1 MKVNMDRASYI
12 RAIASKEHVNARLV
26 FLKEQASVLGGEVI
40 ALKRIMEYEQQD
52 VERLESINGVAIL
65 YTLLGKKDEML
76 DKEKREAVLA
86 VEKFKLAES
95 ELKNITK
102 DIEKCER
109 ELIYIAR
116 CEEKYKE
123 LMKSTL
129 SDVSSKDENTELVRL
144 KDEAVKT
151 EARLRETEEAI
162 SAGEKVFSQIDEI
175 IDILNKYNSL
185 RYSRKSTLGERRDAW
200 DNLMIADNKL
210 SSLPTLLSR
219 FRAEL
224 ADVELVLSDDIIDE
238 EMLQYSLI
246 PSTSCILDSLGF
258 GNDDTYY
265 FSYDLGHLKGQISRV
280 IHRLTERRER
290 LRKRYEYACKKIED
304 NISL

>member
-40 ALKRIMEYEQQD
+40 ALKGIMEYEQQD
-52 VERLESINGVAIL
+52 VERLESISGVAIF
-65 YTLLGKKDEML
+65 YTILGKKEKML

-95 ELKNITK
+95 ELRNITK

-109 ELIYIAR
+109 ELKYIAR

-123 LMKSTL
+123 LMMATL
-129 SDVSSKDENTELVRL
+129 SDISLDNENLELKRL
-144 KDEAVKT
+144 KDEALKI

-162 SAGEKVFSQIDEI
+162 SEGERTFAQIDEI
-175 IDILNKYNSL
+175 IDILDNYNSL
-185 RYSRKSTLGERRDAW
+185 RYSRRSTAGERQDAW
-200 DNLMIADNKL
+200 DKLMLADNKL

-238 EMLQYSLI
+238 EILKYSLM
-246 PSTSCILDSLGF
+246 PSTSYILDSLGF

-280 IHRLTERRER
+280 LHRLFERRDR
-290 LRKRYEYACKKIED
+290 LRKNYEYIGEKIED